1 MAVSVAKL
9 VIWRHG
15 LGKEAIVLTRKT
27 VCIVGG
33 FVFLGL
39 GFIGMVLPLL
49 PTTIFWIL
57 AAWLFAKSHP
67 EMQKKIYAWPKV
79 GHVVEDY
86 LERGVIS
93 GVTKKAAIIGI
104 IVVGGLSLYL
114 SALPMLYTAAVAA
127 ILCAVIF
134 YIATRPQ

>member
-1 MAVSVAKL
+1 MGKWI
-9 VIWRHG
+9 IWRHG

-39 GFIGMVLPLL
+39 GFIGMLLPLL

-67 EMQKKIYAWPKV
+67 EMQKKIYDWPKI
-79 GHVVEDY
+79 GHVVEAY
-86 LERGVIS
+86 LERGIIS
-93 GVTKKAAIIGI
+93 SVTKKAAIIGI
-104 IVVGGLSLYL
+104 IIVGGLSLYF
-114 SALPMLYTAAVAA
+114 SALPTSYTAAVAA
-127 ILCAVIF
+127 ILCAVIL
-134 YIATRPQ
+134 YIATRPE